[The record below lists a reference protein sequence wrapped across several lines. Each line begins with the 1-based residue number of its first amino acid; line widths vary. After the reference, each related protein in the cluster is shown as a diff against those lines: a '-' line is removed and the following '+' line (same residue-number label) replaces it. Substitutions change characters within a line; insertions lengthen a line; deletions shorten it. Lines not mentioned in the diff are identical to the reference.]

1 MRTTIDI
8 PADLLDEVMKITGA
22 TTKSQAVKEALA
34 EQIKRT
40 KRQRLITRK
49 GTIDLNVDLDSLR
62 DRK

>member
-8 PADLLDEVMKITGA
+8 PEELLNEVMKITGA

-49 GTIDLNVDLDSLR
+49 GTIDLDVDLDSLR
-62 DRK
+62 NRS

>member
-8 PADLLDEVMKITGA
+8 PEELLNEVMKITGA

-49 GTIDLNVDLDSLR
+49 GTIDLKADLDSLR
-62 DRK
+62 NRS